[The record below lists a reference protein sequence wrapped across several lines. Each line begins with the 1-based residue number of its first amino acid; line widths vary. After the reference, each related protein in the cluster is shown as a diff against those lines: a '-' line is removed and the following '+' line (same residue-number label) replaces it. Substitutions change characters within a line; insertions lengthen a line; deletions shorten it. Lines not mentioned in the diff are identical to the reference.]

1 MPLPVTLPLP
11 QSGGCACEQVRFQIN
26 AEPLFVHC
34 CHCTWCQRETGAA
47 FAVNALIEASEVA
60 LLRGNVVEVHTPS
73 NSGEGQVIARCAD
86 CQVALWSN
94 YATARGVI
102 RFVRLEAGTPTVAE
116 YYRRSE
122 HWPDS
127 SIERYN
133 RAIGRV
139 GT

>member
-1 MPLPVTLPLP
+1 VTLPLP

-34 CHCTWCQRETGAA
+34 CHCTWCPRETGAA

-73 NSGEGQVIARCAD
+73 NSGDGQVIARCAD

>member
-73 NSGEGQVIARCAD
+73 NSGDGQVIARCAD

-94 YATARGVI
+94 YAAARGVI

-116 YYRRSE
+116 YRRSE